1 MNRVLYSLFLSLNL
15 KENLN
20 SFIFQTKNKYIR
32 NNEDKKLCKNYYLFS
47 KVYYSILKYGTKF
60 NTLKKISNNL
70 NAFTKTICTYWLFYA
85 WVSISIPC
93 TSFIFS
99 LLFNS
104 KEKHLNSLK
113 FLQILR
119 EYITNNKVKKKK
131 LYKNSFSKIIIQYN
145 IQDISV
151 PSIMKLI
158 FQISLYKFTLPYTN
172 TNSLYLRKFL
182 PNNLNAITGK
192 TEWEGRV
199 SPANLTSKCFFEKGA
214 GRKGSSQSLETS
226 ARLQWVLN
234 SFMARAARN
243 VIPGPFLS
251 IYLAPPILPAIF
263 SALDFVARLASIR
276 SYDISCLSATRDN
289 GTVVTRTRREKR
301 WRCEQRCEREEWKD
315 RVRDR
320 ERERHMCRLVAQI
333 RDNET
338 SLPLSRGNFPSW

>member
-47 KVYYSILKYGTKF
+47 KVYYSILKYSTKF

-192 TEWEGRV
+192 TEWEERV

-214 GRKGSSQSLETS
+214 GR
-226 ARLQWVLN
+226 
-234 SFMARAARN
+234 
-243 VIPGPFLS
+243 
-251 IYLAPPILPAIF
+251 
-263 SALDFVARLASIR
+263 
-276 SYDISCLSATRDN
+276 
-289 GTVVTRTRREKR
+289 RREVRRVWRHRRGCNESWIVLWLVPLVMLSPDRFSLSTSPLRSFRLFSQR
-301 WRCEQRCEREEWKD
+301 WISLLGSPPFVPTISLAFQRQGTTEQW
-315 RVRDR
+315 
-320 ERERHMCRLVAQI
+320 
-333 RDNET
+333 
-338 SLPLSRGNFPSW
+338 